1 MRPSWPQITT
11 GGVTILT
18 SPDPT
23 LTGRLT
29 GRLSFQEKA
38 DFGPEAAVRATGSSM
53 EEHPSRS
60 HWPLVRWSCV
70 DLRYHHC
77 VSPVGLSCL
86 IRRGRAFTQDH
97 G

>member
-1 MRPSWPQITT
+1 MDMRPSWPQITT

-23 LTGRLT
+23 LRL
-29 GRLSFQEKA
+29 RLSFQEKA
-38 DFGPEAAVRATGSSM
+38 DFGPEAAARAIGSSM

-60 HWPLVRWSCV
+60 YWPLVRWSCV

-77 VSPVGLSCL
+77 ASPVGLSL
-86 IRRGRAFTQDH
+86 MSGV
-97 G
+97 GSG